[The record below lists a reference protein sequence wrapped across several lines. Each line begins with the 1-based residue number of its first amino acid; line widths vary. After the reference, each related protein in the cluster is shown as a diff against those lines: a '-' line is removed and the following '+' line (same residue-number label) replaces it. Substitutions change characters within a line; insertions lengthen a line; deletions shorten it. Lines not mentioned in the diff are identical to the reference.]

1 MKLEPPNLPS
11 ITHSTGVVVALD
23 LGIRHLP
30 TQVENDAQDPV
41 VMTLQIFLPPTE
53 KQDRLPGILEWIY
66 VLAKLLSL
74 LCCLPFPDYFPSL
87 GNCKLLWG
95 ESIRKKQGLQIL
107 NSPYD
112 IVNQQ
117 PIFFQSDKNMT
128 RHY

>member
-53 KQDRLPGILEWIY
+53 KQDRLPGILE
-66 VLAKLLSL
+66 
-74 LCCLPFPDYFPSL
+74 
-87 GNCKLLWG
+87 
-95 ESIRKKQGLQIL
+95 
-107 NSPYD
+107 
-112 IVNQQ
+112 
-117 PIFFQSDKNMT
+117 
-128 RHY
+128 